1 MFGIHGSKNK
11 PTILRPFTKKE
22 KKKKIICFKGYGIL
36 TLEFIY
42 TGNYPDI
49 FQELVDIWEYT
60 FQIFSIEKSY
70 FI

>member
-1 MFGIHGSKNK
+1 MFWIHVSKNI
-11 PTILRPFTKKE
+11 PTILRPFTKK
-22 KKKKIICFKGYGIL
+22 KKKKIICFKENGIL

-60 FQIFSIEKSY
+60 FRY
-70 FI
+70 FK

>member
-1 MFGIHGSKNK
+1 MFWIHVSKNK

-22 KKKKIICFKGYGIL
+22 KKKKKIIYFKGYGIL

-60 FQIFSIEKSY
+60 LQIF
-70 FI
+70 

>member
-1 MFGIHGSKNK
+1 MFWIHVSKNK

-22 KKKKIICFKGYGIL
+22 KKKKKIIYFKGYGIL

-49 FQELVDIWEYT
+49 FQELVDI
-60 FQIFSIEKSY
+60 
-70 FI
+70 

>member
-49 FQELVDIWEYT
+49 FQELADI
-60 FQIFSIEKSY
+60 
-70 FI
+70 